1 MPEFHRITQEQVV
14 MLNTQ
19 SKAENLEHEVSNI
32 NTRGDF
38 PYMRGVL

>member
-1 MPEFHRITQEQVV
+1 

-19 SKAENLEHEVSNI
+19 SKAENLEHEVLKV
-32 NTRGDF
+32 NTRVDF